1 MSMEIKTLTER
12 KKQSAATRDRIFEAA
27 ADLIGESGFEKVTI
41 RDICKKADVAIG
53 TFYIY
58 FKSKYEI
65 LYELYRK
72 ADELFEKKQ
81 INKRNDL
88 NVFDKIIELIKT
100 QMSTGSFLHFKTDAV
115 KHLYIYQITSDN
127 KYFLSEDRVFHKQL
141 RQVIADGQQQGL
153 IRTDM
158 SSHDISWRILR
169 FSRGIIFD
177 WLLHNCDYDVM
188 ELSVKEVG
196 LYIQCFKKSEQGK

>member
-1 MSMEIKTLTER
+1 MTMEIETLSER
-12 KKQSAATRDRIFEAA
+12 KKHAIATRDRIFEAA
-27 ADLIGESGFEKVTI
+27 ADLIDESGFEKVTI

-53 TFYIY
+53 TFYVY

-81 INKRNDL
+81 IYKRNDL

-100 QMSTGSFLHFKTDAV
+100 QMSTGSFFHFKTDAA

-127 KYFLSEDRVFHKQL
+127 KYFLSEDRAFHKQL
-141 RQVIADGQQQGL
+141 HQIIEEGQKEGL

-188 ELSVKEVG
+188 ELNVKEVRI
-196 LYIQCFKKSEQGK
+196 YIQCFKKSEQV